1 MTLIRIYDWLF
12 VLFSSILPANLRCLS
27 SGLFFLGFGE
37 MREKILTMKVRTG
50 RRVANLLIYFF
61 TISSGN
67 GLIKNMDMKKSKMLI
82 SRLSLRKALFNSV

>member
-1 MTLIRIYDWLF
+1 MIGYSYFSVQYCLRIPD
-12 VLFSSILPANLRCLS
+12 VCPAVC
-27 SGLFFLGFGE
+27 FFLRFGE
-37 MREKILTMKVRTG
+37 MREKILTMKVRTD